1 MIAMEKQT
9 NRAKQLTV
17 AIAALALVLC
27 ICVVA
32 LPSEEVSAAGNIYEV
47 AAEPSEGQYADI
59 PSAIEAAEGADE
71 TTFTIK
77 LMSDVTGKGFITD
90 AGQNVTIDLNEFT
103 YTINHCVGS
112 SGTETN
118 GMQLLADSVVV
129 IKNGT
134 ITSTTDA
141 MAWNSISSKYDA
153 LGAGILIQNYSK
165 LTLDNVFVDGKNL
178 ATDVYSSVYALSNNN
193 SNTVLKGETKI
204 DAPEGHIAFDVCNF
218 SSYTTDAV
226 VTFDSDYIGTIN
238 GDVEM
243 TYVNNTNDVGIK
255 LIINEGA
262 NVDINGSIDSTQ
274 SKSVIDVKGTLT
286 ADDITNSGTV
296 NVYGTLKA
304 DVTNEGNGSF
314 NCTPDATI
322 NGKVDGE
329 TVNTQWQ
336 PLPLTDGVVID
347 ASSSIVASS
356 NQRVTVDGNVKVVA
370 GGSITINGQL
380 VINEGGTLTLEEG
393 AEVIVQGQGT
403 VIVNGDLVIDAG
415 TNEFKTFTFN
425 GYGMTV
431 NGYVA
436 LNGAD
441 SFISTGKVTVNGT
454 FEINDEASAILDD
467 AVVAA
472 GGEILVYG
480 DVITSTGKNIT
491 NNGTIT
497 VDSENLSAGFSVL
510 MGNAGVLDVVNAYGT
525 ITVTDA
531 DKNGLLLEN
540 VSGAYV
546 TDSVVKDKDDKDVST
561 LYLSGT
567 MTYAVDA
574 QSTNDEAKITVSGG
588 KVEVAENV
596 ILGTGVTLNVE
607 GALTVSAEM
616 TAVDGTIIGSAAG
629 ELTVTGKIVSK
640 TEIDANVDAADGVDA
655 NTKDLKINASLYK
668 ETGTAYYVY
677 TTLAAALDAGATSV
691 DVLGKNTVST
701 DITVPVGT
709 TVTMTDGS
717 KLIISEEATMT
728 VAADDRNSGR
738 FDTSKAA
745 EDAVEVDGTLVL
757 ENSAKSRAA
766 DKTKILSD
774 TYKEVGDSITFTNIY
789 NAVENAASGETVT
802 VSRGTSEGIVLDK
815 DLVIG
820 QGVTLSIPGSEK
832 VTVDNGVTVTVDGT
846 IASEGTYV
854 IEGAVKASEG
864 VKAEPAGA
872 TIVNGVFKYDD
883 ASKTDTYST
892 QIVGAY
898 FGYDGTNAIMPL
910 TSVPAIVNDIESNT
924 ITLYGQMTV
933 GDIDLSA
940 YDGKGL
946 TLVAQ
951 NDFTFGNITL
961 GDVKFESPE
970 NKIEQ
975 VNVTSVTGAIV
986 LANGTVTLDNV
997 YGITAQNTTDS
1008 EDVTTSYV
1016 GGTVYAYDDPVTEKT
1031 LEAGSVSIDG
1041 TVTSN
1046 AKFYGKDATNGG
1058 VSVTVVEGATLKVA
1072 SNGAADI
1079 TVEGTM
1085 VIAGADV
1092 AFKSVVITGTVTV
1105 TDGIADATVS
1115 GTLYVGVSVEIVGEK
1130 KVITDLG
1137 VDAAVDGLTLSG
1149 TSAIAYVA
1157 PGATVGDSF
1166 EGLKSTAYYKDDAL
1180 YVTAYVSD
1188 EAKDVNVSD
1197 ITISIENAVF
1207 GGWLK
1212 EDGTPVDTTSGDEP
1226 EYGKVGAIT
1235 KVYADI
1241 ITEIYDVQI
1250 TADGGIGTVAI
1261 DGVVLKK
1268 EGNTFSPNGLLAA
1281 GTYEIDY
1288 MLNSG
1293 FNGDNVKITVNG
1305 QEITGNTITL
1315 SGTPDAGKTSMVI
1328 SISIYGTEPVAG
1340 SGQIVVNTGS
1350 DDMSLTDILLIVL
1363 VVLIVIMAVIV
1374 ALRLMRS

>member
-1 MIAMEKQT
+1 MIAIEKT
-9 NRAKQLTV
+9 NNTGKLLV
-17 AIAALALVLC
+17 AVLAMFMIVAGC
-27 ICVVA
+27 AVA
-32 LPSEEVSAAGNIYEV
+32 LSDNVNAEEYADAEALQDALNAAGESGTVIVSNDLMINTDESIEIPEGVTLAIEGRIFLNGGTITGGTITENNSSNLVVYSGEISGVTFEDYRMAITSDSNINGDITVSDCTFASADAQAGVYIDTSGNYTISITGCDFTKGSFAQGAITFDAKTSGSSTAAVTESGSISVGIAGGEFVAGTTLTTDEDITDVIVKTNATINVPSDVTFACETITGAGSVNVMGTLDADVALDKGGKFQASPDAVVKGNVTVNGEEVST
-47 AAEPSEGQYADI
+47 S
-59 PSAIEAAEGADE
+59 
-71 TTFTIK
+71 
-77 LMSDVTGKGFITD
+77 
-90 AGQNVTIDLNEFT
+90 
-103 YTINHCVGS
+103 GS
-112 SGTETN
+112 
-118 GMQLLADSVVV
+118 
-129 IKNGT
+129 
-134 ITSTTDA
+134 
-141 MAWNSISSKYDA
+141 
-153 LGAGILIQNYSK
+153 
-165 LTLDNVFVDGKNL
+165 
-178 ATDVYSSVYALSNNN
+178 
-193 SNTVLKGETKI
+193 
-204 DAPEGHIAFDVCNF
+204 
-218 SSYTTDAV
+218 
-226 VTFDSDYIGTIN
+226 
-238 GDVEM
+238 
-243 TYVNNTNDVGIK
+243 
-255 LIINEGA
+255 
-262 NVDINGSIDSTQ
+262 
-274 SKSVIDVKGTLT
+274 
-286 ADDITNSGTV
+286 
-296 NVYGTLKA
+296 
-304 DVTNEGNGSF
+304 
-314 NCTPDATI
+314 
-322 NGKVDGE
+322 
-329 TVNTQWQ
+329 WQ
-336 PLPLTDGVVID
+336 TLPLIDGTVID

-356 NQRVTVDGNVKVVA
+356 SQKVTVDGNVTVVKD
-370 GGSITINGQL
+370 GIITISGQL
-380 VINEGGTLTLEEG
+380 IINEGATLTLKEG
-393 AEVIVQGQGT
+393 AQVIIQGMGEVIVD
-403 VIVNGDLVIDAG
+403 GDLVIEAG
-415 TNEFKTFTFN
+415 TADKNTFDFS
-425 GYGMTV
+425 GSQMTV
-431 NGYVA
+431 NGYVS
-436 LNGAD
+436 LDGAD
-441 SFISTGKVTVNGT
+441 SFKSSGKVTVNGT
-454 FEINDEASAILDD
+454 FEINDEASATLDD

-497 VDSENLSAGFSVL
+497 VDSESLSTGFSVL
-510 MGNAGVLDVVNAYGT
+510 MGDAGVLDVVNAYGT

-531 DKNGLLLEN
+531 DKNGLILEN

-567 MTYAVDA
+567 LTYAVDA
-574 QSTNDEAKITVSGG
+574 KSENAAADITATGG
-588 KVEVAENV
+588 KVEIAENV
-596 ILGTGVTLNVE
+596 ILGTGVTLSVE

-616 TAVDGTIIGSAAG
+616 TAVDGTITGTDAG
-629 ELTVTGKIVSK
+629 ELTVTGKVITK
-640 TEIDANVDAADGVDA
+640 TDITGIK
-655 NTKDLKINASLYK
+655 TINASKYDDK
-668 ETGTAYYVY
+668 TTGNKVY
-677 TTLAAALDAGATSV
+677 TTLVTALSEGATSI

-717 KLIISEEATMT
+717 KLIISEEATMI

-745 EDAVEVDGTLVL
+745 ADAVEVDGTLVL

-774 TYKEVGDSITFTNIY
+774 TYKEVGASVTFTNIY

-802 VSRGTSEGIVLDK
+802 VSRGTTEGIVLDK

-820 QGVTLSIPGSEK
+820 QGVTLSIPSSEK

-854 IEGAVKASEG
+854 IEEAVKASEG

-883 ASKTDTYST
+883 ANKTATYST

-910 TSVPAIVNDIESNT
+910 TSVPAIVNDIEGNT
-924 ITLYGQMTV
+924 VTLYGQMTV
-933 GDIDLSA
+933 GDIDLST
-940 YDGKGL
+940 YDGKDL
-946 TLVAQ
+946 TLVAK

-961 GDVKFESPE
+961 GDVKFSSPA
-970 NKIEQ
+970 NTIEQSSKQ

-986 LANGTVTLDNV
+986 LANGTITLDNV

-1016 GGTVYAYDDPVTEKT
+1016 GGTVYAYDDPATEKT
-1031 LEAGSVSIDG
+1031 FEAGSVSIDG

-1046 AKFYGKDATNGG
+1046 ATFNGKVENTNGG

-1072 SNGAADI
+1072 SNSAADI

-1085 VIAGADV
+1085 VIAGAGV
-1092 AFKSVVITGTVTV
+1092 TFTNIVVTGTVSIEEDV
-1105 TDGIADATVS
+1105 ADATVS
-1115 GTLYVGVSVEIVGEK
+1115 GVLYVGVSVETVGDE

-1137 VDAAVDGLTLSG
+1137 VDAAVDGLTLG
-1149 TSAIAYVA
+1149 NSAIAYVA
-1157 PGATVGDSF
+1157 PGATAGDSF
-1166 EGLKSTAYYKDDAL
+1166 EGLTSTAYYKGEAL
-1180 YVTAYVSD
+1180 YVTAYVNGASF
-1188 EAKDVNVSD
+1188 EINE

-1212 EDGTPVDTTSGDEP
+1212 EDGTSADSSN
-1226 EYGKVGAIT
+1226 VGAIE
-1235 KVYADI
+1235 KVYAKI
-1241 ITEIYDVQI
+1241 ITEIYNVQI

-1268 EGNTFSPNGLLAA
+1268 DGNTFSPNGLLAA

-1315 SGTPDAGKTSMVI
+1315 SGTPAAGETSMVI
-1328 SISIYGTEPVAG
+1328 SISIYGTEPVSG
-1340 SGQIVVNTGS
+1340 SEQIVVNTGS

>member
-1 MIAMEKQT
+1 MTVSNILTINADDSIEIPEGVTLAIEGRIFLNGGTITGGTITENNSSNLVVYSGEISGVTFEDYRMAITSDSNINGDITVSDCTFASADAQAGVYIDTSGNYTISITGCDFTKGSFAQGAITFDAKTSGSSTAAVTESGSISVGIAGGEFIAGTTLTTDEDITDVIVKT
-9 NRAKQLTV
+9 NATINVPSDVTFACETITGAGSVNVMGTLD
-17 AIAALALVLC
+17 AD
-27 ICVVA
+27 VA
-32 LPSEEVSAAGNIYEV
+32 LDEGGKFQASPDAVVKGNVTVNGEEVST
-47 AAEPSEGQYADI
+47 S
-59 PSAIEAAEGADE
+59 
-71 TTFTIK
+71 
-77 LMSDVTGKGFITD
+77 
-90 AGQNVTIDLNEFT
+90 
-103 YTINHCVGS
+103 GS
-112 SGTETN
+112 
-118 GMQLLADSVVV
+118 
-129 IKNGT
+129 
-134 ITSTTDA
+134 
-141 MAWNSISSKYDA
+141 
-153 LGAGILIQNYSK
+153 
-165 LTLDNVFVDGKNL
+165 
-178 ATDVYSSVYALSNNN
+178 
-193 SNTVLKGETKI
+193 
-204 DAPEGHIAFDVCNF
+204 
-218 SSYTTDAV
+218 
-226 VTFDSDYIGTIN
+226 
-238 GDVEM
+238 
-243 TYVNNTNDVGIK
+243 
-255 LIINEGA
+255 
-262 NVDINGSIDSTQ
+262 
-274 SKSVIDVKGTLT
+274 
-286 ADDITNSGTV
+286 
-296 NVYGTLKA
+296 
-304 DVTNEGNGSF
+304 
-314 NCTPDATI
+314 
-322 NGKVDGE
+322 
-329 TVNTQWQ
+329 WQ
-336 PLPLTDGVVID
+336 TLPLIDGTVID

-356 NQRVTVDGNVKVVA
+356 SQKVTVDGNVTVVKD
-370 GGSITINGQL
+370 GIITISGQL
-380 VINEGGTLTLEEG
+380 IINEGATLTLKEG
-393 AEVIVQGQGT
+393 AQVIIQGMGEVIVD
-403 VIVNGDLVIDAG
+403 GDLVIEAG
-415 TNEFKTFTFN
+415 TADKNTFDFS
-425 GYGMTV
+425 GSQMTV
-431 NGYVA
+431 NGYVS
-436 LNGAD
+436 LDGAD
-441 SFISTGKVTVNGT
+441 SFKSSGKVTVNGT
-454 FEINDEASAILDD
+454 FEINDEASATLDD

-472 GGEILVYG
+472 GGEILIYG

-497 VDSENLSAGFSVL
+497 VDSESLSTGFSVL
-510 MGNAGVLDVVNAYGT
+510 MGDAGVLDVVNAYGT

-531 DKNGLLLEN
+531 DKNGLILEN

-567 MTYAVDA
+567 LTYAVDA
-574 QSTNDEAKITVSGG
+574 KSENVVANITATGG
-588 KVEVAENV
+588 KVEIAENV
-596 ILGTGVTLNVE
+596 ILGTGVTLSVE

-616 TAVDGTIIGSAAG
+616 TAVDGTIAGTDAG
-629 ELTVTGKIVSK
+629 ELTVTGKVITK
-640 TEIDANVDAADGVDA
+640 TDITGIK
-655 NTKDLKINASLYK
+655 TINASKYDDK
-668 ETGTAYYVY
+668 TTGNKVY
-677 TTLAAALDAGATSV
+677 TTLVTALSEGATSI
-691 DVLGKNTVST
+691 DVLGKNTVGT

-774 TYKEVGDSITFTNIY
+774 TYKEVGASVTFTNIY

-802 VSRGTSEGIVLDK
+802 VSRGTNEGIVLDK

-820 QGVTLSIPGSEK
+820 QGVTLSIPSSEK
-832 VTVDNGVTVTVDGT
+832 VIVDNGVTVTVDGT

-854 IEGAVKASEG
+854 IEEAVKASEG

-883 ASKTDTYST
+883 ANKTATYST

-910 TSVPAIVNDIESNT
+910 TSVPAIVNDIEGNT
-924 ITLYGQMTV
+924 VTLYGQMTV

-940 YDGKGL
+940 YDGKDL
-946 TLVAQ
+946 TLSAK

-970 NKIEQ
+970 YKVGEAGKET
-975 VNVTSVTGAIV
+975 NVTSVTGAIV
-986 LANGTVTLDNV
+986 LANGTITLDNV

-1031 LEAGSVSIDG
+1031 FEAGSVSIDG

-1046 AKFYGKDATNGG
+1046 ATFNGKEDTSGKITNGG
-1058 VSVTVVEGATLKVA
+1058 VSVTIVEGATLKVA

-1085 VIAGADV
+1085 VIAGAGV
-1092 AFKSVVITGTVTV
+1092 KFTNIVVTGTVSV
-1105 TDGIADATVS
+1105 EENVDDATVS
-1115 GTLYVGVSVEIVGEK
+1115 GTLYVGVSVETVGNK
-1130 KVITDLG
+1130 KIITDLG
-1137 VDAAVDGLTLSG
+1137 VSAAVDGLTLSG
-1149 TSAIAYVA
+1149 VKAIAYVA
-1157 PGATVGDSF
+1157 PGATAGDSF
-1166 EGLKSTAYYKDDAL
+1166 EGLKSTAYYKDEAL
-1180 YVTAYVSD
+1180 YVTAYISSAA
-1188 EAKDVNVSD
+1188 ENQVNISD

-1212 EDGTPVDTTSGDEP
+1212 EDGTPVDTTSGTTT
-1226 EYGKVGAIT
+1226 YGKVGAIE
-1235 KVYADI
+1235 KVYANI

-1268 EGNTFSPNGLLAA
+1268 NGNIFTPNGLLAA

-1293 FNGDNVKITVNG
+1293 FTGDNVKITVNG
-1305 QEITGNTITL
+1305 QEISGNTITL

-1340 SGQIVVNTGS
+1340 SGQIVVNNGS

>member
-32 LPSEEVSAAGNIYEV
+32 LPSEEVSAAENIYEV

-59 PSAIEAAEGADE
+59 PSAIEAAEEADE

-103 YTINHCVGS
+103 YTINYCVGS

-118 GMQLLADSVVV
+118 GLQLLADAVVV
-129 IKNGT
+129 ITNGP
-134 ITSTTDA
+134 IASTTVA
-141 MAWNSISSKYDA
+141 LAWTSIDSQYVA

-178 ATDVYSSVYALSNNN
+178 ATDVYSSYAYALSNNN
-193 SNTVLKGETKI
+193 SNTVLKGETRI

-304 DVTNEGNGSF
+304 DVTNEGDGSF

-336 PLPLTDGVVID
+336 PLPLTNGVVID

-415 TNEFKTFTFN
+415 TNDYKTFTFN

-454 FEINDEASAILDD
+454 FEINDEASATLDNST
-467 AVVAA
+467 VAE
-472 GGEILVYG
+472 GGEILIYG
-480 DVITSTGKNIT
+480 KATTTSGIIT
-491 NNGTIT
+491 NNGTII
-497 VDSENLSAGFSVL
+497 VDSEDVGEFSVI
-510 MGNAGVLDVVNAYGT
+510 MGNNSVLDVINGYGA
-525 ITVTDA
+525 ITVSDA
-531 DKNGLLLEN
+531 DGNELVLYR

-546 TDSVVKDKDDKDVST
+546 TDSVVKDENDEDVST

-567 MTYAVDA
+567 IVYAVNSD
-574 QSTNDEAKITVSGG
+574 SSNSSAKITVSGD
-588 KVEVAENV
+588 KVEIAETTVIGENV
-596 ILGTGVTLNVE
+596 VVDVKGK
-607 GALTVSAEM
+607 LTVSAEM
-616 TAVDGTIIGSAAG
+616 TVTADGAKIIGDSTG
-629 ELTVTGKIVSK
+629 SITVTGKVVSK
-640 TEIDANVDAADGVDA
+640 TEIDATVAGAEGVEA
-655 NTKDLKINASLYK
+655 NTKDLPVNASMYR
-668 ETGTAYYVY
+668 ETGTSYYVY
-677 TTLAAALDAGATSV
+677 TTLAAALDAGATSIT
-691 DVLGKNTVST
+691 VLGVNEVST
-701 DITVPVGT
+701 DITIPVGT
-709 TVTMTDGS
+709 TVTMNEDSSAKITVADGV
-717 KLIISEEATMT
+717 TMT
-728 VAADDRNSGR
+728 VAADERNSGR
-738 FDTSKAA
+738 FVTYGTDT
-745 EDAVEVDGTLVL
+745 VVVDGTL
-757 ENSAKSRAA
+757 EFQNMSKSQAKEGA
-766 DKTKILSD
+766 ILSD
-774 TYKEVGDSITFTNIY
+774 TYKEVGASVTFTNIY

-854 IEGAVKASEG
+854 IEEAVKASES

-872 TIVNGVFKYDD
+872 TIVNGVFKY
-883 ASKTDTYST
+883 KTGDYAE

-910 TSVPAIVNDIESNT
+910 TSVPTIVNDIESNT

-940 YDGKGL
+940 YDGKDL
-946 TLVAQ
+946 TLVAK

-961 GDVKFESPE
+961 GNVKFDSPE

-997 YGITAQNTTDS
+997 YGITAHNTTGID
-1008 EDVTTSYV
+1008 DTVTSYV
-1016 GGTVYAYDDPVTEKT
+1016 GGAVYAYDDPATEKT
-1031 LEAGSVSIDG
+1031 FETGIVSVDG
-1041 TVTSN
+1041 AVTSN
-1046 AKFYGKDATNGG
+1046 AKFNGKATNNGG
-1058 VSVTVVEGATLKVA
+1058 VTVTVIDGATLKVA
-1072 SNGAADI
+1072 SNGADDI
-1079 TVEGTM
+1079 AVEGTM
-1085 VIAGADV
+1085 VIAGAGV
-1092 AFKSVVITGTVTV
+1092 AFKNVVVTGTVSV
-1105 TDGIADATVS
+1105 EESIDDATVS
-1115 GTLYVGVSVEIVGEK
+1115 GTLYVGVSVETVGEK

-1137 VDAAVDGLTLSG
+1137 VDATVDGLTLSN
-1149 TSAIAYVA
+1149 TAIAYVA
-1157 PGATVGDSF
+1157 PGTTAGDSF
-1166 EGLKSTAYYKDDAL
+1166 DGLKSTAYYKDDAL
-1180 YVTAYVSD
+1180 YVTAYVNG
-1188 EAKDVNVSD
+1188 ATVTISD

-1207 GGWLK
+1207 DGWLK
-1212 EDGTPVDTTSGDEP
+1212 EDGTSADSNN
-1226 EYGKVGAIT
+1226 VGADGVE

-1268 EGNTFSPNGLLAA
+1268 SGNIFTTNGLLAA

-1305 QEITGNTITL
+1305 QEVTGNTITL
-1315 SGTPDAGKTSMVI
+1315 SGTPAAGETSMVI
-1328 SISIYGTEPVAG
+1328 SISIYGTEPVSG
-1340 SGQIVVNTGS
+1340 SEQIVVNTGS

>member
-1 MIAMEKQT
+1 MIAIEKT
-9 NRAKQLTV
+9 NNTGKLLV
-17 AIAALALVLC
+17 AVLAMFMIVAGC
-27 ICVVA
+27 AVA
-32 LPSEEVSAAGNIYEV
+32 LSDNVNAAEYADADALQVALDEAGDSGTVTVSNKLTINADDSIEIPEGVTLAIEGRIFLNGGTITGGTITENNSSNLVVYSGEISGVTFEDYRMAITSDSNINGDITVSDCTFASADAQAGVYIDTSGNYTISITGCDFTKGSFAQGAITFDAKTSGSSTAAVTESGSISVGIAGGEFIAGTTLTTDEDITDVIVKTNATINVPSDVTFACETITGAGSVNVMGTLDADVALDEGGKFQASPDAVVKGNVTVNGEEVST
-47 AAEPSEGQYADI
+47 S
-59 PSAIEAAEGADE
+59 
-71 TTFTIK
+71 
-77 LMSDVTGKGFITD
+77 
-90 AGQNVTIDLNEFT
+90 
-103 YTINHCVGS
+103 GS
-112 SGTETN
+112 
-118 GMQLLADSVVV
+118 
-129 IKNGT
+129 
-134 ITSTTDA
+134 
-141 MAWNSISSKYDA
+141 
-153 LGAGILIQNYSK
+153 
-165 LTLDNVFVDGKNL
+165 
-178 ATDVYSSVYALSNNN
+178 
-193 SNTVLKGETKI
+193 
-204 DAPEGHIAFDVCNF
+204 
-218 SSYTTDAV
+218 
-226 VTFDSDYIGTIN
+226 
-238 GDVEM
+238 
-243 TYVNNTNDVGIK
+243 
-255 LIINEGA
+255 
-262 NVDINGSIDSTQ
+262 
-274 SKSVIDVKGTLT
+274 
-286 ADDITNSGTV
+286 
-296 NVYGTLKA
+296 
-304 DVTNEGNGSF
+304 
-314 NCTPDATI
+314 
-322 NGKVDGE
+322 
-329 TVNTQWQ
+329 WQ
-336 PLPLTDGVVID
+336 TLPLIDGTVID

-356 NQRVTVDGNVKVVA
+356 SQKVTVDGNVTVVKD
-370 GGSITINGQL
+370 GIITISGQL
-380 VINEGGTLTLEEG
+380 IINEGATLTLKEG
-393 AEVIVQGQGT
+393 AQVIIQGMGEVIVD
-403 VIVNGDLVIDAG
+403 GDLVIEAG
-415 TNEFKTFTFN
+415 TADKNTFDFS
-425 GYGMTV
+425 GSQMTV
-431 NGYVA
+431 NGYVS
-436 LNGAD
+436 LDGAD
-441 SFISTGKVTVNGT
+441 SFKSSGKVTVNGT
-454 FEINDEASAILDD
+454 FEINDEASATLDD

-497 VDSENLSAGFSVL
+497 VDSESLSTGFSVL
-510 MGNAGVLDVVNAYGT
+510 MGDAGVLDVVNAYGT

-531 DKNGLLLEN
+531 DKNGLILEN

-567 MTYAVDA
+567 LTYAVDA
-574 QSTNDEAKITVSGG
+574 KSENVAANITATGG
-588 KVEVAENV
+588 KVEIAENV
-596 ILGTGVTLNVE
+596 ILGTGVTLSVE

-616 TAVDGTIIGSAAG
+616 TAVDGTITGTDAG
-629 ELTVTGKIVSK
+629 ELTVTGKVI
-640 TEIDANVDAADGVDA
+640 
-655 NTKDLKINASLYK
+655 TK
-668 ETGTAYYVY
+668 
-677 TTLAAALDAGATSV
+677 
-691 DVLGKNTVST
+691 
-701 DITVPVGT
+701 
-709 TVTMTDGS
+709 
-717 KLIISEEATMT
+717 EATMT

-774 TYKEVGDSITFTNIY
+774 TYKEVGASVTFTNIY

-802 VSRGTSEGIVLDK
+802 VSRGTTEGIVLDK

-820 QGVTLSIPGSEK
+820 QGVTLSIPSSEK

-846 IASEGTYV
+846 LASEGTYV
-854 IEGAVKASEG
+854 IEEAVKASEG

-872 TIVNGVFKYDD
+872 TIVNGVFKY
-883 ASKTDTYST
+883 KTGNYEE

-910 TSVPAIVNDIESNT
+910 TSVPAIVNDIEGNT
-924 ITLYGQMTV
+924 VTLYGQMTV

-946 TLVAQ
+946 TLVAK

-970 NKIEQ
+970 YKVGEAGKE

-986 LANGTVTLDNV
+986 LANGTIALDNV
-997 YGITAQNTTDS
+997 YGITAQNTTGSD
-1008 EDVTTSYV
+1008 DTVTSYV
-1016 GGTVYAYDDPVTEKT
+1016 GGAVYAYDDPATEKAFET
-1031 LEAGSVSIDG
+1031 GTVSVDG
-1041 TVTSN
+1041 AVTSN
-1046 AKFYGKDATNGG
+1046 AKFNGKSDKNGDIF
-1058 VSVTVVEGATLKVA
+1058 VTVVEGATLKVA
-1072 SNGAADI
+1072 SNGADDI

-1092 AFKSVVITGTVTV
+1092 AFKSVVVTGTVSV
-1105 TDGIADATVS
+1105 EESIDDATVT
-1115 GTLYVGVSVEIVGEK
+1115 GTLYVGVSVETVGEK

-1157 PGATVGDSF
+1157 PGATAGDSF
-1166 EGLKSTAYYKDDAL
+1166 DGLKSTAYYKDDAL
-1180 YVTAYVSD
+1180 YVTAYISNDVVD
-1188 EAKDVNVSD
+1188 EDDAVNVSD

-1212 EDGTPVDTTSGDEP
+1212 EDGTPVDTTTGSTTT
-1226 EYGKVGAIT
+1226 YGKVGADGME

-1241 ITEIYDVQI
+1241 ITEIYDVKI

-1261 DGVVLKK
+1261 DGVVLTKS
-1268 EGNTFSPNGLLAA
+1268 GNTFTTNGLLAA

-1315 SGTPDAGKTSMVI
+1315 SGTPAAGETSMVI
-1328 SISIYGTEPVAG
+1328 SISIYGTEPVSG
-1340 SGQIVVNTGS
+1340 SGQIVVNTGSTGS

>member
-47 AAEPSEGQYADI
+47 AAEPSDGQYADI
-59 PSAIEAAEGADE
+59 PSAIEAAEEADE

-103 YTINHCVGS
+103 YTINYCVGS

-141 MAWNSISSKYDA
+141 MAWNSIDSEYDA

-178 ATDVYSSVYALSNNN
+178 ATDVYSSSAYALSNNN

-243 TYVNNTNDVGIK
+243 TYVNNTNNVGIK

-304 DVTNEGNGSF
+304 DVTNEENGSF

-393 AEVIVQGQGT
+393 ANVIVQGQGT

-415 TNEFKTFTFN
+415 TNDYKTFTFN

-454 FEINDEASAILDD
+454 FEINDEASATLDNST
-467 AVVAA
+467 VAE
-472 GGEILVYG
+472 GGEILIYG
-480 DVITSTGKNIT
+480 KATTTSGIIT
-491 NNGTIT
+491 NNGTII
-497 VDSENLSAGFSVL
+497 VDSEDVGEFSVI
-510 MGNAGVLDVVNAYGT
+510 MGNNSVLDVINGYGT
-525 ITVTDA
+525 ITVSDA
-531 DKNGLLLEN
+531 DGNELVLYR

-567 MTYAVDA
+567 LTYAVDA
-574 QSTNDEAKITVSGG
+574 KSENAAADITATGG
-588 KVEVAENV
+588 KVEIAENV
-596 ILGTGVTLNVE
+596 ILGTGVTLSVE

-616 TAVDGTIIGSAAG
+616 TAVDGTITGTDAG
-629 ELTVTGKIVSK
+629 ELTVTGKVITK
-640 TEIDANVDAADGVDA
+640 TDITDIK
-655 NTKDLKINASLYK
+655 TINASKYDDK
-668 ETGTAYYVY
+668 TTGNKVY
-677 TTLAAALDAGATSV
+677 TTLVTALSEGATSI

-774 TYKEVGDSITFTNIY
+774 TYKEVGASVTFTNIY

-802 VSRGTSEGIVLDK
+802 VSRGTTEGIVLDK

-820 QGVTLSIPGSEK
+820 QGVTLSIPSSEK

-854 IEGAVKASEG
+854 IEEAVKASEG

-883 ASKTDTYST
+883 ANKTATYST

-910 TSVPAIVNDIESNT
+910 TSVPAIVNDIEGNT
-924 ITLYGQMTV
+924 VTLYGQMTV
-933 GDIDLSA
+933 GDIDLSM

-961 GDVKFESPE
+961 GDVKFESPVYNVE
-970 NKIEQ
+970 QSGKQ

-1046 AKFYGKDATNGG
+1046 ATFNGKVEDTNGG

-1085 VIAGADV
+1085 VIAGAGV
-1092 AFKSVVITGTVTV
+1092 TFKNIVVTGTVSIDENV
-1105 TDGIADATVS
+1105 DDATVS
-1115 GTLYVGVSVEIVGEK
+1115 GVLYVGVSVETVGDE

-1137 VDAAVDGLTLSG
+1137 VDAAVDGLTLG
-1149 TSAIAYVA
+1149 NSAIAYVA
-1157 PGATVGDSF
+1157 PGATAGDSF
-1166 EGLKSTAYYKDDAL
+1166 EGLKSTAYYKDEAL
-1180 YVTAYVSD
+1180 YVTAYVNGA
-1188 EAKDVNVSD
+1188 EVSISE

-1207 GGWLK
+1207 DGWLK
-1212 EDGTPVDTTSGDEP
+1212 EDGTSADSSN
-1226 EYGKVGAIT
+1226 VGANGVE
-1235 KVYADI
+1235 KVYAKI
-1241 ITEIYDVQI
+1241 ITEIYNVQI

-1268 EGNTFSPNGLLAA
+1268 DGNIFTPNGLLAA

-1315 SGTPDAGKTSMVI
+1315 SGTPDSGKNSMVI

-1340 SGQIVVNTGS
+1340 SGQIVVNNGS

>member
-1 MIAMEKQT
+1 MIAIEKT
-9 NRAKQLTV
+9 NNTGKLLV
-17 AIAALALVLC
+17 AVLAMFMIVAGC
-27 ICVVA
+27 AVVF
-32 LPSEEVSAAGNIYEV
+32 SDSIN
-47 AAEPSEGQYADI
+47 
-59 PSAIEAAEGADE
+59 AAEGEDPATEVSLDNLINTDEDGTVTLEAKEYTLTSTITKPVTINGEDGSVIKISNKVEIQANVTFNNVKFADSSSDNTAKVLLNPYVGYNAPSDVIINFDKVTFDE
-71 TTFTIK
+71 SFKGDTIYLSPMSPTAKLTVNINDSDCTNATFVYMANGYGAVINFDNSNNADLNISAGSNDSAVEYGTDIIAGNSTMNNVWISNEQDVTSYTPPTFTIP
-77 LMSDVTGKGFITD
+77 
-90 AGQNVTIDLNEFT
+90 AGE
-103 YTINHCVGS
+103 
-112 SGTETN
+112 E
-118 GMQLLADSVVV
+118 
-129 IKNGT
+129 
-134 ITSTTDA
+134 
-141 MAWNSISSKYDA
+141 
-153 LGAGILIQNYSK
+153 
-165 LTLDNVFVDGKNL
+165 
-178 ATDVYSSVYALSNNN
+178 LS
-193 SNTVLKGETKI
+193 
-204 DAPEGHIAFDVCNF
+204 A
-218 SSYTTDAV
+218 
-226 VTFDSDYIGTIN
+226 
-238 GDVEM
+238 
-243 TYVNNTNDVGIK
+243 TNDIK
-255 LIINEGA
+255 VEGTMNIDGTVESKTMTVTEKG
-262 NVDINGSIDSTQ
+262 NVD
-274 SKSVIDVKGTLT
+274 LM
-286 ADDITNSGTV
+286 
-296 NVYGTLKA
+296 GTLKA
-304 DVTNEGNGSF
+304 DVTTATKGSF
-314 NCTPDATI
+314 QYNGDATFEGKLDGQEI
-322 NGKVDGE
+322 N
-329 TVNTQWQ
+329 TTWQ
-336 PLPLTDGVVID
+336 TLPLIDGTVID
-347 ASSSIVASS
+347 ASSSIVASPS
-356 NQRVTVDGNVKVVA
+356 QKVTVDGNVTVVKD
-370 GGSITINGQL
+370 GKLTISGQL
-380 VINEGGTLTLEEG
+380 VINEGATLTLQEG
-393 AEVIVQGQGT
+393 ATVVIDGLGT
-403 VIVNGDLVIDAG
+403 VIVNGDLVIDGAAEG
-415 TNEFKTFTFN
+415 AKNATFTF
-425 GYGMTV
+425 GGMEMTV
-431 NGYVA
+431 NGYVS
-436 LNGAD
+436 LDGAK
-441 SFISTGKVTVNGT
+441 SFTSTGKVTVNGT
-454 FEINDEASAILDD
+454 FEINDEASATLDD

-497 VDSENLSAGFSVL
+497 VDSESLSTGFSVL
-510 MGNAGVLDVVNAYGT
+510 MGDAGVLDVVNAYGI

-531 DKNGLLLEN
+531 DKNGLLLEK

-574 QSTNDEAKITVSGG
+574 QSTNDEAEITISGG

-640 TEIDANVDAADGVDA
+640 TEIDAKVVENKVEV

-709 TVTMTDGS
+709 TVTMTEGS
-717 KLIISEEATMT
+717 TLTISEEATMT
-728 VAADDRNSGR
+728 VAADERNSGR

-774 TYKEVGDSITFTNIY
+774 TYKEVGASVTFTHIY

-802 VSRGTSEGIVLDK
+802 VSRGTEEGIVLDK

-820 QGVTLSIPGSEK
+820 QGVTLSIPSSEK

-854 IEGAVKASEG
+854 IEEAVKASEG

-872 TIVNGVFKYDD
+872 TIVNGVFKY
-883 ASKTDTYST
+883 KTGDYAEH
-892 QIVGAY
+892 IVGAY

-910 TSVPAIVNDIESNT
+910 TSVPAIVNDIEGNT
-924 ITLYGQMTV
+924 VTLYGQMTV
-933 GDIDLSA
+933 GDIDLSM

-961 GDVKFESPE
+961 GDVKFEFPE
-970 NKIEQ
+970 YKVGEAGKQ

-1016 GGTVYAYDDPVTEKT
+1016 GGIVYAYDDPATEKSF
-1031 LEAGSVSIDG
+1031 EAGSVSIDG

-1046 AKFYGKDATNGG
+1046 AKFNGKSTTNGD
-1058 VSVTVVEGATLKVA
+1058 VSVTVIEGATLKVA
-1072 SNGAADI
+1072 SNGADDI

-1085 VIAGADV
+1085 VIAGAGV
-1092 AFKSVVITGTVTV
+1092 TFKNIVVTGTVSV
-1105 TDGIADATVS
+1105 EENVDDATVS
-1115 GTLYVGVSVEIVGEK
+1115 GTLYVGVSVETVGDE

-1137 VDAAVDGLTLSG
+1137 VSAAVDGLTLSG
-1149 TSAIAYVA
+1149 EKAIAYVA
-1157 PGATVGDSF
+1157 PGATAGDSF
-1166 EGLKSTAYYKDDAL
+1166 EGLKSTAYYKDEAL
-1180 YVTAYVSD
+1180 YVTAYISS
-1188 EAKDVNVSD
+1188 EAADKVEISD

-1212 EDGTPVDTTSGDEP
+1212 EDGTPVDTTSGTEP
-1226 EYGKVGAIT
+1226 EYGKVGAIE
-1235 KVYADI
+1235 KVYANI

-1268 EGNTFSPNGLLAA
+1268 EGSTFSPNGLLAA

-1293 FNGDNVKITVNG
+1293 FTGDNVKITVNG

-1340 SGQIVVNTGS
+1340 SGQIVVNNGS

>member
-1 MIAMEKQT
+1 MIAIEKT
-9 NRAKQLTV
+9 NNTGKLLVAVLAMFMIVAGCAVVFSDSINAADENAPATGDSLDDLISNADENGTVTLDAKEYTLTSTITKPVTINGVDGSVIKISSKVEIQANVTFNNVKFADSSSDETAKVLLNPYVGYNAPSDVIINFDKVTFDESFIGDTIYLSPMSPTAKLTV
-17 AIAALALVLC
+17 NINDSDCTNATFVYMANGAGAVLNFNNSNNANLN
-27 ICVVA
+27 I
-32 LPSEEVSAAGNIYEV
+32 SAGSNDSAVEYGTDIIAGNSTMNNVWISNEQDVTTYT
-47 AAEPSEGQYADI
+47 P
-59 PSAIEAAEGADE
+59 P
-71 TTFTIK
+71 TFTIP
-77 LMSDVTGKGFITD
+77 
-90 AGQNVTIDLNEFT
+90 AGE
-103 YTINHCVGS
+103 
-112 SGTETN
+112 E
-118 GMQLLADSVVV
+118 
-129 IKNGT
+129 
-134 ITSTTDA
+134 
-141 MAWNSISSKYDA
+141 
-153 LGAGILIQNYSK
+153 
-165 LTLDNVFVDGKNL
+165 
-178 ATDVYSSVYALSNNN
+178 LS
-193 SNTVLKGETKI
+193 
-204 DAPEGHIAFDVCNF
+204 A
-218 SSYTTDAV
+218 
-226 VTFDSDYIGTIN
+226 
-238 GDVEM
+238 
-243 TYVNNTNDVGIK
+243 TNDIK
-255 LIINEGA
+255 VEGTMNIDGTVESKTMTVTENG
-262 NVDINGSIDSTQ
+262 NVD
-274 SKSVIDVKGTLT
+274 LM
-286 ADDITNSGTV
+286 
-296 NVYGTLKA
+296 GTLKA
-304 DVTNEGNGSF
+304 DVTAPKGTFMYNG
-314 NCTPDATI
+314 DATFEGKLNNEEI
-322 NGKVDGE
+322 NTTWQTLPLVDG
-329 TVNTQWQ
+329 T
-336 PLPLTDGVVID
+336 VID
-347 ASSSIVASS
+347 ASSSIVASPS
-356 NQRVTVDGNVKVVA
+356 QKVTVDGTVTVVKGVV
-370 GGSITINGQL
+370 ITISGQL
-380 VINEGGTLTLEEG
+380 VINEGATLTLQEG
-393 AEVIVQGQGT
+393 ATVVIDGLGT
-403 VIVNGDLVIDAG
+403 VIVDGDLVIDGAVEG
-415 TNEFKTFTFN
+415 AENATFTF
-425 GYGMTV
+425 GGMEMTV
-431 NGYVA
+431 NGYVS
-436 LNGAD
+436 LDGAK
-441 SFISTGKVTVNGT
+441 SFTSTGKVTVNGT
-454 FEINDEASAILDD
+454 FEINDEASATLDD

-497 VDSENLSAGFSVL
+497 VDSEKLPSGFSVL
-510 MGNAGVLDVVNAYGT
+510 MGDAGVLDVVNAYGT

-531 DKNGLLLEN
+531 DKNGLILEN
-540 VSGAYV
+540 VSGAYI

-574 QSTNDEAKITVSGG
+574 QSTNDKAKITVSGE
-588 KVEVAENV
+588 KVEIAENV
-596 ILGTGVTLNVE
+596 ILGTGVTLSVE

-629 ELTVTGKIVSK
+629 ELTVTGKVITK
-640 TEIDANVDAADGVDA
+640 TDITGIK
-655 NTKDLKINASLYK
+655 TINASKYDDK
-668 ETGTAYYVY
+668 TTGNKVY
-677 TTLAAALDAGATSV
+677 TTLVTALSEGATSI

-709 TVTMTDGS
+709 TVTMTEGS
-717 KLIISEEATMT
+717 TLIISDEATMT
-728 VAADDRNSGR
+728 VAADERNSGR

-745 EDAVEVDGTLVL
+745 ADAVEVDGTLVL

-774 TYKEVGDSITFTNIY
+774 TYKEVGASVTFTNIY

-802 VSRGTSEGIVLDK
+802 VSRGTPEGIVLDK

-820 QGVTLSIPGSEK
+820 QGVTLAIPSDEK

-846 IASEGTYV
+846 IVSEGDYT

-872 TIVNGVFKYDD
+872 TIVNGVFKYND
-883 ASKTDTYST
+883 ANKTATYST
-892 QIVGAY
+892 QIIGAY
-898 FGYDGTNAIMPL
+898 FSYDGTNAIMPL
-910 TSVPAIVNDIESNT
+910 ESVPAIVNDIEGNT
-924 ITLYGQMTV
+924 VTLYGQMTV

-940 YDGKGL
+940 YDGKDL
-946 TLVAQ
+946 TLVAK

-975 VNVTSVTGAIV
+975 SDKQVNVTSVTGAIV

-997 YGITAQNTTDS
+997 HGITAQNTTDS

-1016 GGTVYAYDDPVTEKT
+1016 GGTVYAYNDPVTEKT
-1031 LEAGSVSIDG
+1031 FETGSVSIDG

-1046 AKFYGKDATNGG
+1046 AKFNGKSDTNGG

-1072 SNGAADI
+1072 SNGADDI

-1085 VIAGADV
+1085 VIAGAGV
-1092 AFKSVVITGTVTV
+1092 TFTNIVITGTVTV

-1149 TSAIAYVA
+1149 EKAIAYVA

-1166 EGLKSTAYYKDDAL
+1166 EGLKSTSYYKDDAL

-1212 EDGTPVDTTSGDEP
+1212 EDGAPVDVTSE
-1226 EYGKVGAIT
+1226 VGAPGME

-1241 ITEIYDVQI
+1241 ITEIYNVQI

-1268 EGNTFSPNGLLAA
+1268 SGNTFTTNGLLAA

-1315 SGTPDAGKTSMVI
+1315 SGTPAAGETSMVI
-1328 SISIYGTEPVAG
+1328 SISIYGTEPVSG
-1340 SGQIVVNTGS
+1340 SEQIVVNTGS